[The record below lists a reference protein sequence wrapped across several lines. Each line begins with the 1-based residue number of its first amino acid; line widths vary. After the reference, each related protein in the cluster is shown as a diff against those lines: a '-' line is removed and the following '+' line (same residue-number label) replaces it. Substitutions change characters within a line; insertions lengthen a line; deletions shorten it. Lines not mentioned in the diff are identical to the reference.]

1 MNGSGSPRN
10 ALWVGSAAA
19 RFARRSSTNPQS
31 APASQL
37 VSPKKHGTEDRKQLN
52 LRCHSAVRQRIS
64 I

>member
-1 MNGSGSPRN
+1 MNGSDSPNN
-10 ALWVGSAAA
+10 ALWGGSAAA

-31 APASQL
+31 APRFA
-37 VSPKKHGTEDRKQLN
+37 VSEPKKHGTENRKQLN